1 MVVSSANCEI
11 LTFWSSGAEMPL
23 QSEGSFKWK
32 EDDPSA
38 RIILE
43 GSFGLHAKTW
53 LLGPTF
59 HLVYMQDRPSTFV
72 FGAVAKQ
79 DGGRQ

>member
-1 MVVSSANCEI
+1 M
-11 LTFWSSGAEMPL
+11 
-23 QSEGSFKWK
+23 K

-43 GSFGLHAKTW
+43 GSFGLHEKTR

-59 HLVYMQDRPSTFV
+59 HLVYMQDRLGTFV
-72 FGAVAKQ
+72 FGSVAKQ